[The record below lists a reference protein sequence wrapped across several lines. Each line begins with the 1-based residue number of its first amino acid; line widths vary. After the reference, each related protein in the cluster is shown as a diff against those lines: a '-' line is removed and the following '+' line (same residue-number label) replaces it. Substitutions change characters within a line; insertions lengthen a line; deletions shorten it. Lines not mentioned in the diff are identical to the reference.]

1 MLLKSRKSWL
11 EILQNDDFPWNFWS
25 FVSYQIMNVVR
36 TASVATFKVQFSLA
50 AQSCLTLCDPMD
62 CSMPGFPLH
71 HRLLEPP
78 QTHVHGV
85 GAAIQPSPPLL
96 LLPIVHQVFSSE
108 SVLCI
113 RRPKCWNFS
122 FNISPSSAYSE
133 LISFRID
140 WFDLP
145 ESKGLSRVFSNTIV
159 QKHRFFSAQLSPQ
172 SNSQIHTLPLEKP

>member
-62 CSMPGFPLH
+62 CSMPGFPVH

-85 GAAIQPSPPLL
+85 GAAIQPSHPLL

-159 QKHRFFSAQLSPQ
+159 QKHRFFDTQLSLWCVCVCV
-172 SNSQIHTLPLEKP
+172 NV